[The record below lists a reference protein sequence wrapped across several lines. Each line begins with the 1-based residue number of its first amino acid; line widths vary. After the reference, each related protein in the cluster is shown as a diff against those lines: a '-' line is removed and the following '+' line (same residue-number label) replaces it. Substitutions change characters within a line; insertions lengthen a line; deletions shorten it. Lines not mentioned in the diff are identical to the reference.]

1 MKLLMPLLPGFED
14 SEKAAGLCKRL
25 GLSNEKDINALPFS
39 LSLQDAEKEALLHR
53 AQAEDRPVLVLA
65 KDVQE
70 LEAAVLWVNLWRNRM
85 CEPDEL
91 WDVYDAEGNLTGRT
105 HLRAVPLKPDE
116 YHLCV
121 HVWTQNS
128 KGEFLLTKRSENK
141 SMPGLWESTGG
152 SVTAGEDS
160 FSAALR
166 EVREETGIEL
176 EPGAGKFLFRYSGLS
191 FHCDVWLFRQDFELN
206 KVRLLEGETCAAMAA
221 DKEKILELLEKDEF
235 VRYEYV
241 EDFIKNMGD

>member
-1 MKLLMPLLPGFED
+1 MKLIMPPLPGFED
-14 SEKAAGLCKRL
+14 SKKAAALCRRL
-25 GLSNEKDINALPFS
+25 GLEFEENSAAVPFS
-39 LSLQDAEKEALLHR
+39 LALTDEEREALLR
-53 AQAEDRPVLVLA
+53 DAQAKDRPLLM
-65 KDVQE
+65 DVQSIEE

-91 WDVYDAEGNLTGRT
+91 WDVYDAQGRLTGKT
-105 HLRAVPLKPDE
+105 HLRAVPLRPDE

-121 HVWTQNS
+121 HVWTVNS

-160 FSAALR
+160 FTAALR
-166 EVREETGIEL
+166 EVREETGLEL
-176 EPGAGKFLFRYSGLS
+176 EPSAGQFLVRYSGVS
-191 FHCDVWLFRQDFELN
+191 FHCDVWLFRQDFDLS
-206 KVRLLEGETCAAMAA
+206 KLRLLEGETCAAMAA
-221 DKEKILELLEKDEF
+221 DKAGILELLEKDEF

-241 EDFIKNMGD
+241 EDFIKNF

>member
-1 MKLLMPLLPGFED
+1 MTLVMPALKGLSD
-14 SEKAAGLCKRL
+14 SEKAAVMKRL
-25 GLSNEKDINALPFS
+25 GLGAMAEGTACLCFENCMDNER
-39 LSLQDAEKEALLHR
+39 KEALLR
-53 AQAEDRPVLVLA
+53 KAQEENLPVLPVAESLE
-65 KDVQE
+65 E

-91 WDVYDAEGNLTGRT
+91 WDVYDAEGNLTGKT
-105 HLRAVPLKPDE
+105 HLRALPLAPDE

-121 HVWTQNS
+121 HVWTMNS
-128 KGEFLLTKRSENK
+128 KGEFLLTKRSGNK

-176 EPGAGKFLFRYSGLS
+176 VPGNGEFLFRYSGLS
-191 FHCDVWLFRQDFELN
+191 FHCDVWLFRQDFDLEQV
-206 KVRLLEGETCAAMAA
+206 KLLEGETCGAMAA
-221 DKEKILELLEKDEF
+221 DRERIIELIRNNEFVPYEYIEDFLEK
-235 VRYEYV
+235 Y
-241 EDFIKNMGD
+241 K

>member
-1 MKLLMPLLPGFED
+1 MTLVMPALKGLSD
-14 SEKAAGLCKRL
+14 SEKAAVMKRL
-25 GLSNEKDINALPFS
+25 GLSAMTENTSWLSFENSMDNAR
-39 LSLQDAEKEALLHR
+39 KEALLKR
-53 AQAEDRPVLVLA
+53 AQEEKLAVLPVAESLE
-65 KDVQE
+65 E

-91 WDVYDAEGNLTGRT
+91 WDVYDAEGNITGKT
-105 HLRAVPLKPDE
+105 HLRALPLSPEE

-121 HVWTQNS
+121 HVWTMNS

-176 EPGAGKFLFRYSGLS
+176 EPEKGEFLFRYSGLS
-191 FHCDVWLFRQDFELN
+191 FHCDVWLFRQEFEME
-206 KVRLLEGETCAAMAA
+206 KVRLLEGETCDAMAA
-221 DKEKILELLEKDEF
+221 DREKILELIRNNEF
-235 VRYEYV
+235 VPYEYI
-241 EDFIKNMGD
+241 EKFLNIKK

>member
-1 MKLLMPLLPGFED
+1 MILGMPGL
-14 SEKAAGLCKRL
+14 AGLTDAESAAIAKRL
-25 GLSNEKDINALPFS
+25 GLKDTGSKKAVKFS
-39 LSLQDAEKEALLHR
+39 LSMSNEEKEHLLSR
-53 AQAEDRPVLVLA
+53 AEAEGLAVLPEVSS
-65 KDVQE
+65 VEE

-91 WDVYDAEGNLTGRT
+91 WDVYDAEGNLTGKT

-121 HVWTQNS
+121 HIWLENS

-160 FSAALR
+160 FTAALR
-166 EVREETGIEL
+166 EVEEETGIIL
-176 EPGAGKFLFRYSGLS
+176 DPSAGQFLFRYSGLS
-191 FHCDVWLFRQDFELN
+191 FHCDVWLFRQEFDLS
-206 KVRLLEGETCAAMAA
+206 KVKLLEGETCDCMAA
-221 DKEKILELLEKDEF
+221 DRAKILELLKNDEF
-235 VRYEYV
+235 VPYEYI
-241 EDFIKNMGD
+241 EAFLK

>member
-1 MKLLMPLLPGFED
+1 MKLIMPPLPGFED
-14 SEKAAGLCKRL
+14 SKKAAALCRRL
-25 GLSNEKDINALPFS
+25 GLEFEENSAAVPFS
-39 LSLQDAEKEALLHR
+39 LALTDEEREALLR
-53 AQAEDRPVLVLA
+53 DAQAKDRPLLM
-65 KDVQE
+65 DVQSIEE

-91 WDVYDAEGNLTGRT
+91 WDVYDAQGRLTGKT
-105 HLRAVPLKPDE
+105 HLRAVPLRPDE

-121 HVWTQNS
+121 HVWTVNS

-160 FSAALR
+160 FTAALR
-166 EVREETGIEL
+166 EVREETGLEL
-176 EPGAGKFLFRYSGLS
+176 EPSAGQFLFRYSGVS
-191 FHCDVWLFRQDFELN
+191 FHCDVWLFRQDFDLS
-206 KVRLLEGETCAAMAA
+206 KLRLLEGETCAAMAA
-221 DKEKILELLEKDEF
+221 DKAGILELLEKDEF

-241 EDFIKNMGD
+241 EDFIKNF

>member
-1 MKLLMPLLPGFED
+1 MKLIMPPLPGFEG
-14 SEKAAGLCKRL
+14 SEKAALGKRL
-25 GLSNEKDINALPFS
+25 GLVIEDSGAALPFS
-39 LSLQDAEKEALLHR
+39 PAMADEAKEALLKK
-53 AQAEDRPVLVLA
+53 AEAEKRPVLIKARSL
-65 KDVQE
+65 QE

-91 WDVYDAEGNLTGRT
+91 WDVYDAEGRLTGKT
-105 HLRAVPLKPDE
+105 HLRALPLKPDE

-128 KGEFLLTKRSENK
+128 KGEFLLTRRSENK

-176 EPGAGKFLFRYSGLS
+176 EPSAGKFLFRYSGVS
-191 FHCDVWLFRQDFELN
+191 FHCDVWLFRQDFDLS

-221 DKEKILELLEKDEF
+221 SREKILELLEKDEF

-241 EDFIKNMGD
+241 EDFIKGI

>member
-1 MKLLMPLLPGFED
+1 MKLLMPLLPGLED
-14 SEKAAGLCKRL
+14 SEKAAALCKRL
-25 GLSNEKDINALPFS
+25 GLVNEKDINALPFS
-39 LSLQDAEKEALLHR
+39 LNLGDAEKEALLQR
-53 AQAEDRPVLVLA
+53 AQAEDAPVLILA

-85 CEPDEL
+85 CEPEER
-91 WDVYDAEGNLTGRT
+91 WDVYDAEGNLTGKT

-160 FSAALR
+160 FTAALR

-176 EPGAGKFLFRYSGLS
+176 EPSAGELLFRYSGVS
-191 FHCDVWLFRQDFELN
+191 FHCDVWLFRQDFDLD
-206 KVRLLEGETCAAMAA
+206 KVKLLEGETCAAMAA
-221 DKEKILELLEKDEF
+221 DREKILELLDNDEF

-241 EDFIKNMGD
+241 EEFIRGLK

>member
-1 MKLLMPLLPGFED
+1 MKLIMPRLPGFEG
-14 SEKAAGLCKRL
+14 SEKAALGKRL
-25 GLSNEKDINALPFS
+25 GLVIEDNASALPFS
-39 LSLQDAEKEALLHR
+39 LAMADEEKEARLKK
-53 AQAEDRPVLVLA
+53 AEAENSPVLINADSLE
-65 KDVQE
+65 E

-91 WDVYDAEGNLTGRT
+91 WDVYDAEGNLTGKT
-105 HLRAVPLKPDE
+105 HLRALPLKPDE

-160 FSAALR
+160 FSAAVR

-176 EPGAGKFLFRYSGLS
+176 EPSAGKFLFRYSGVS
-191 FHCDVWLFRQDFELN
+191 FHCDVWLFRQDFDLS
-206 KVRLLEGETCAAMAA
+206 KVKLLEGETCAAMAA
-221 DKEKILELLEKDEF
+221 SREKIIELLEKDEF
-235 VRYEYV
+235 VRYDYV
-241 EDFIKNMGD
+241 EDFIKKLGD